1 MHIRSDYLY
10 RAKEVEVW
18 PEFKQRKEEIGGL
31 FTRTI
36 ATRDPVKWDDLIEI
50 ITKVVV
56 LGQGLK
62 KGLLS

>member
-1 MHIRSDYLY
+1 M
-10 RAKEVEVW
+10 W